1 VIQQLPI
8 LILMLGLAFTLV
20 RLIRGKDLPSRVI
33 SMDLMTI
40 IGIGLTAVYAV
51 STDQPVYLDVAI
63 VMALVSFLGT
73 VAFAHYLER
82 QR

>member
-1 VIQQLPI
+1 MIQQLPTI
-8 LILMLGLAFTLV
+8 ILMLGIALTLV

-51 STDQPVYLDVAI
+51 LTDQPVYLDVAI

-73 VAFAHYLER
+73 VAFAYYLEQ